1 MVSATRRAA
10 LVAAAFAL
18 VTTGLTATPSP
29 AQTASALADGK
40 ADGTL
45 TVNGKAT
52 KVAFAYARSVADPFD
67 SAAKD
72 TLVIVSDV
80 AIDAKALGDEFARIQ
95 LGDKGKIHAFE
106 ITVDATGKPISTVWR
121 HNGFKGPAPSGLS
134 TADVFTAATLD
145 DKTVDGAYKSAA
157 PGEFFGSTYAFDVR
171 FRAAIAH

>member
-1 MVSATRRAA
+1 MVSPIRRTA
-10 LVAAAFAL
+10 LFAAAFAL
-18 VTTGLTATPSP
+18 VTTGLIATPAWSQAAP
-29 AQTASALADGK
+29 SLADGK

-45 TVNGKAT
+45 TVNGKPT
-52 KVAFAYARSVADPFD
+52 KVAFAYARSVPDPFD

-80 AIDAKALGDEFARIQ
+80 ALDAKALGDEFQRIQ
-95 LGDKGKIHAFE
+95 LGEKGKIHAFE
-106 ITVDATGKPISTVWR
+106 ITVDASGKPISTVWR

-134 TADVFTAATLD
+134 SADVFTATTLD

-171 FRAAIAH
+171 FRATIAH